1 MRPILCC
8 HQCGAVYLP
17 PGDLYYPTAGVWASL
32 TQCVGCM
39 PPEGGPANPDTRG
52 LRFPN
57 SVDHKSAVKQRAG
70 RRPRKR
76 KTGAGGDPSGA
87 RVRY

>member
-8 HQCGAVYLP
+8 HACGAVYLP

-32 TQCVGCM
+32 TQCAGCM
-39 PPEGGPANPDTRG
+39 PLDGGPANPDTAG
-52 LRFPN
+52 LRYPN
-57 SVDHKSAVKQRAG
+57 PVERKTAAKPRSV
-70 RRPRKR
+70 RRPRRR

-87 RVRY
+87 RIQY